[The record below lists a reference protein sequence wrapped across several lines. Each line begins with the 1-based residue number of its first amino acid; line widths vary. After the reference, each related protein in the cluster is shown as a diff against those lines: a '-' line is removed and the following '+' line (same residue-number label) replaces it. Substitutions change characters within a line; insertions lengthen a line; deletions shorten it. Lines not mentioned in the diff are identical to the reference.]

1 MAEDIRLLALET
13 LLEAEKQ
20 NLFVKDA
27 LHRTLTMKQ
36 FLSKQDRAFLTRLVS
51 GVTEYRIRLD
61 HILNSFSR
69 TRMEKCKPVI
79 RNLLR
84 MGAYQLA
91 FMDSIPAA
99 AACSESVR
107 LAKKKGF
114 GNLSGFVNGVLR
126 STARGLDTVEYPQNE
141 REYLSIWYS
150 VPQWLTDSLIKW
162 YGMERTKAYLEASIK
177 PSGLTIRV
185 NTAHVTPEE
194 LTERLVSSGVEVSPG
209 RYVRDALRLS
219 NINYVNRLPGFREGD
234 FFVQDESSMLVYE
247 LAGLEREHWEGKLR
261 VIDLCAAPGGKC
273 THFAQKLGDRVQI
286 LAGDLTERK
295 VSLIRENMER
305 LHLTQIEVQSWDARE
320 IHPDLMEWADVV
332 IADLPCSG
340 LGILSKKSDIKYH
353 MGSSQLA
360 ELAALQRQILG
371 TAASYV
377 RPGGILLYS
386 TCTVNPSENADNARW
401 FTGQYPFAADP
412 VMDFVPEEL
421 RQYVEDGNML
431 KLVPGEA
438 ECDGFFIARFRKI

>member
-20 NLFVKDA
+20 NMFVKDA

-61 HILNSFSR
+61 YILNSFSK

-84 MGAYQLA
+84 MGAYQLV

-126 STARGLDTVEYPQNE
+126 STARGLDTVAYPREE

-150 VPQWLTDSLIKW
+150 IPRWLTDCLIEW
-162 YGMERTKAYLEASIK
+162 YGMDRTKAYLEASVR
-177 PSGLTIRV
+177 PAGLTIRV

-194 LTERLVSSGVEVSPG
+194 LTGRLQATGVEVSQG
-209 RYVRDALRLS
+209 KYVRYALRLS
-219 NINYVNRLPGFREGD
+219 NMNYVNRLPGFREGD

-247 LAGLEREHWEGKLR
+247 LAGLDRLQWEGKLR

-286 LAGDLTERK
+286 LAGDRTEKK
-295 VSLIRENMER
+295 VSMIRENIER
-305 LHLTQIEVQSWDARE
+305 LGMSQIEVRSWDARNMD
-320 IHPDLMEWADVV
+320 PALLEWADVV

-353 MGSSQLA
+353 MGREQLD
-360 ELAALQRQILG
+360 ELVTLQRQILG

-377 RPGGILLYS
+377 RPGGILIYS
-386 TCTVNPSENADNARW
+386 TCTVNPSENVENARW
-401 FTGQYPFAADP
+401 FTENYPFREDS
-412 VMDFVPEEL
+412 VMEFVPEPL
-421 RQYVEDGNML
+421 RQYVENESML
-431 KLVPGEA
+431 QLVPGEV
-438 ECDGFFIARFRKI
+438 ECDGFFIARFRRN